1 MEEGVNAVVVDE
13 QMGAEVLE
21 SDSGPQP
28 PVEDTS
34 SHAPRRAERTTC
46 YFKGYKYTRA
56 WASSRKIVYRCS
68 KFRAGCG
75 GTMEFRIASMGYTCV
90 KAHSCSATAVVS
102 SVTNVEAEMK
112 AQADLLAIEHVAW
125 PVRRVWEELQ
135 RRFYSTDNP
144 DVVRG
149 LSEQQVTG
157 RVHHARR
164 QHYSGN
170 VHGSIEIP
178 PLALALDEA
187 VTFFQFHCI
196 TPHRDDLTKPTRLLG
211 WAHPA
216 LVALLR
222 YHGTTLFVDG
232 TFRCVPSGYA
242 QCVVFM
248 VHDRASGVFVPVFYV
263 LSTSRTADSYWD
275 MIHFIVQAT
284 DQQIEPAEIVCD
296 FEAALM
302 DSLQTQFPNAIV
314 LGCLF
319 HMKQALRRAMKRY
332 AIPEEEC
339 LIAMTHGV
347 LDTLTVIQH
356 DHIER
361 GIKLVKREIKRR
373 CVVADVT
380 YSAAKWGE
388 FWGYFERT
396 WLEQYSIEV
405 WNVFGLD
412 NELIA
417 RTNNP
422 LDRFN
427 RELNSRFPTPHP
439 SMATFVTVIKTISQ
453 EYVRRVAN
461 VPRGRARR
469 VAREVIQLS
478 EVVDI
483 SADITSDVET
493 TEAVAPSDNSTAS
506 VSVAL

>member
-1 MEEGVNAVVVDE
+1 
-13 QMGAEVLE
+13 
-21 SDSGPQP
+21 
-28 PVEDTS
+28 
-34 SHAPRRAERTTC
+34 
-46 YFKGYKYTRA
+46 
-56 WASSRKIVYRCS
+56 
-68 KFRAGCG
+68 
-75 GTMEFRIASMGYTCV
+75 
-90 KAHSCSATAVVS
+90 
-102 SVTNVEAEMK
+102 
-112 AQADLLAIEHVAW
+112 
-125 PVRRVWEELQ
+125 
-135 RRFYSTDNP
+135 
-144 DVVRG
+144 
-149 LSEQQVTG
+149 
-157 RVHHARR
+157 
-164 QHYSGN
+164 
-170 VHGSIEIP
+170 
-178 PLALALDEA
+178 
-187 VTFFQFHCI
+187 
-196 TPHRDDLTKPTRLLG
+196 RLLG
-211 WAHPA
+211 WAHPV

-222 YHGTTLFVDG
+222 YHATTLFVDG

-296 FEAALM
+296 FETALM

-332 AIPEEEC
+332 AIPEAEC

-347 LDTLTVIQH
+347 LDTLTVLH
-356 DHIER
+356 R
-361 GIKLVKREIKRR
+361 TGIKWVKREIKRR

-422 LDRFN
+422 LEWFN

-439 SMATFVTVIKTISQ
+439 SMATFVTVIKTVTMIKTILQ

-469 VAREVIQLS
+469 VAREVIQLP
-478 EVVDI
+478 EIVDI
-483 SADITSDVET
+483 PAEITSDVEMS
-493 TEAVAPSDNSTAS
+493 EEIAPSNTSTAS
-506 VSVAL
+506 VNVSL